1 MSFHSVP
8 SKGTRPASDSQ
19 GCSYRV
25 DQAGQPQQQVWL
37 SGIQTAS
44 QADSNKHAFLLRP
57 DMRNVASGD
66 RDGGGV
72 LRWPSV
78 SSLVLPSRTSSHPSL
93 LPEALPPVPFYSAFT
108 VT

>member
-37 SGIQTAS
+37 SGIQTAA
-44 QADSNKHAFLLRP
+44 QTDSNKHALLLRP
-57 DMRNVASGD
+57 DMRNVASGGQ
-66 RDGGGV
+66 RWGV
-72 LRWPSV
+72 LRWPPV
-78 SSLVLPSRTSSHPSL
+78 SSLVLPSMTSSHPSL
-93 LPEALPPVPFYSAFT
+93 LPEALPPVLFHSAFT

>member
-66 RDGGGV
+66 RDGGGG
-72 LRWPSV
+72 P
-78 SSLVLPSRTSSHPSL
+78 
-93 LPEALPPVPFYSAFT
+93 
-108 VT
+108 